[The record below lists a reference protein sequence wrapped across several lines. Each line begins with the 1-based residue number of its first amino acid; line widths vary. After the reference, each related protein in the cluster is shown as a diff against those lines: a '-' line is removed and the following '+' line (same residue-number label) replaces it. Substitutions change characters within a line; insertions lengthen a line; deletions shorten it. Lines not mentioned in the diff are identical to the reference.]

1 MLLVSSQLSSVDYEG
16 HRSYEIRLQNH
27 RSVSTQCRQR
37 TDLRTPAGK
46 LYVHAGADAKKKV
59 TAIDLN

>member
-1 MLLVSSQLSSVDYEG
+1 MKIG
-16 HRSYEIRLQNH
+16 HMVQFQFSKLQDS

-37 TDLRTPAGK
+37 TDLGTHAGK